1 MSMTQTVKGPSLRSE
16 LLDWNL
22 LYLFSFDIELDV
34 DRQEKLGRF
43 PNGFRLNLFAKR
55 GFTRVYNVGRETTV
69 AGDGR
74 PSVAG
79 KIEWGGDEAVL
90 RADDVAACGIR
101 LAIHTD
107 DGALIHL
114 HYRLQ
119 GYVGAG
125 GVDRVERGE
134 RGDQYGTEN
143 KPYEFPIM
151 TSPRFQT
158 SSARYGWL
166 NDVQGMGFAHAQ
178 LVRSKFRRVTQ
189 DIYALQ

>member
-1 MSMTQTVKGPSLRSE
+1 MSSGAIQACTLRSE

-55 GFTRVYNVGRETTV
+55 GFTRVYNVGREAIV

-90 RADDVAACGIR
+90 RTDDVASCNIR

-107 DGALIHL
+107 DGAMVHL

-125 GVDRVERGE
+125 GVDRVERAKGAD
-134 RGDQYGTEN
+134 RYGTERN
-143 KPYEFPIM
+143 PYEFPVM
-151 TSPRFQT
+151 TSPRFHT
-158 SSARYGWL
+158 SHARYVWL
-166 NDVQGMGFAHAQ
+166 NDVQGIGFAHAQ
-178 LVRSKFRRVTQ
+178 LVRSKFRRITQ

>member
-1 MSMTQTVKGPSLRSE
+1 MSNTPTEHGNARRE

-43 PNGFRLNLFAKR
+43 PNGFRLHLYVNQGLSQL
-55 GFTRVYNVGRETTV
+55 YNVGREKTL

-74 PSVAG
+74 PSISG
-79 KIEWGGDEAVL
+79 RIHWGTDQVL
-90 RADDVAACGIR
+90 LREDDVAACKVR
-101 LAIHTD
+101 LAVTTD
-107 DGALIHL
+107 DGAIIHL

-119 GYVGAG
+119 GYVGVG
-125 GVDRVERGE
+125 GVDRIERGVGLD
-134 RGDQYGTEN
+134 RYGTERR
-143 KPYEFPIM
+143 PYEFPLIS
-151 TSPRFQT
+151 SPRFQT

-166 NDVQGMGFAHAQ
+166 NDVQGIGFARAQ
-178 LVRSKFRRVTQ
+178 IVRSRFRRVTQ